1 MKFIIAILSFLVI
14 SFALMSDADAG
25 KRLGGGKS
33 TGIQRDSVQR
43 DAGTVPKP
51 ATPPTQAAPAGTS
64 PAATPMPAPS
74 GASRWLGPLAG
85 LAAGGL
91 LASLFMGGG
100 FDGIKLMDIL
110 LIGGL
115 LFVGL
120 SLFRMMMRNR
130 TGSTGPIADTQYTGS
145 LGEPAAGRAAA
156 PNDRLIAPEIGSR
169 LSTGTASAA
178 EVEAATANPRIPAE
192 FEVAPFEREART
204 AFIRLQ
210 AANDRGDLDDIRDFS
225 TPEMFAE
232 LAVQIQER
240 GEVAQRTEV
249 VSLAVNVL
257 EVATEN
263 NRAIASVRYTGTIRD
278 AVSALPETFDE
289 VWHVVKNLADPK
301 STWQLAGIQQLA

>member
-1 MKFIIAILSFLVI
+1 MPYWRPGFRQSAASYKITQFGGILKFIIAILSFLVI

-64 PAATPMPAPS
+64 LAAPPMPAPS

-91 LASLFMGGG
+91 LASLFMGSG

-130 TGSTGPIADTQYTGS
+130 
-145 LGEPAAGRAAA
+145 AGR
-156 PNDRLIAPEIGSR
+156 
-169 LSTGTASAA
+169 
-178 EVEAATANPRIPAE
+178 
-192 FEVAPFEREART
+192 
-204 AFIRLQ
+204 
-210 AANDRGDLDDIRDFS
+210 
-225 TPEMFAE
+225 
-232 LAVQIQER
+232 
-240 GEVAQRTEV
+240 
-249 VSLAVNVL
+249 
-257 EVATEN
+257 
-263 NRAIASVRYTGTIRD
+263 
-278 AVSALPETFDE
+278 
-289 VWHVVKNLADPK
+289 
-301 STWQLAGIQQLA
+301 